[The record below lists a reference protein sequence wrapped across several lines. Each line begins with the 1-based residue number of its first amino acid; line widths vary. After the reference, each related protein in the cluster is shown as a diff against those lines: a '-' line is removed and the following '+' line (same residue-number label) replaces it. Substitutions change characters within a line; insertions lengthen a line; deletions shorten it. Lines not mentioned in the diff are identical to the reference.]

1 MRFPASAPVH
11 LKVVEARSCA
21 VSHRTPS
28 PVAHPASGPWAT
40 AAVQRNPPP
49 DFTSVSLGTTF
60 EAVEASNDPP
70 PVRNTAPVGKPL
82 TVPLNPKPL
91 RAPRA
96 WAAAA
101 DASGRPEAEYDGLT
115 GVVDE
120 SLHATAARA
129 ATTSIPA
136 VIAFIPILLVD
147 DDGARCMDA
156 YISTSVQNNS
166 KFAAGAA
173 ARRRRSRPSRR
184 GPGCRPR

>member
-1 MRFPASAPVH
+1 MSGAMSVSETIICAVNDSSRSSPVH

-60 EAVEASNDPP
+60 EAVAALNDPP

-96 WAAAA
+96 CAAAT
-101 DASGRPEAEYDGLT
+101 DASGRRVAEYDGPA
-115 GVVDE
+115 GAVEE

-129 ATTSIPA
+129 ASASIPA
-136 VIAFIPILLVD
+136 VIVFIPILL
-147 DDGARCMDA
+147 
-156 YISTSVQNNS
+156 
-166 KFAAGAA
+166 
-173 ARRRRSRPSRR
+173 
-184 GPGCRPR
+184 